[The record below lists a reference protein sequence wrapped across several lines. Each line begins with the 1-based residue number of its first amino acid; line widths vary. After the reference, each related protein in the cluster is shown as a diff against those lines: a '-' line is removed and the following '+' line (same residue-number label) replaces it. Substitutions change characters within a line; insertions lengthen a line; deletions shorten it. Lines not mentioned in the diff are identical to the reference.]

1 MSPQEVFDERVTSL
15 KEKINP
21 KNKSEVNDTFRL
33 QTHALR
39 SADIE
44 KVESIILQKM
54 ALLKNCKD
62 VHKSIDCLRE
72 LDAVEWLQRQVAR
85 HC

>member
-1 MSPQEVFDERVTSL
+1 MSPQEVFDERVTFL
-15 KEKINP
+15 KEKTNP
-21 KNKSEVNDTFRL
+21 KNKSEVNDTFWL
-33 QTHALR
+33 QTHAFR

-62 VHKSIDCLRE
+62 VHKSNRLFAE
-72 LDAVEWLQRQVAR
+72 LDVREWLQRQVAR
-85 HC
+85 HY